1 MDESR
6 APVGALFVAHSEFD
20 IRGVSEGTY
29 FPYEYNGGLGN
40 ERKGNEYHGSHMNVK
55 E

>member
-1 MDESR
+1 M
-6 APVGALFVAHSEFD
+6 GALFVAHSEFD
-20 IRGVSEGTY
+20 ICGVSEGTY
-29 FPYEYNGGLGN
+29 FPYEYRVSGGLGN